1 MAVAISTGCAL
12 AVMTLTATVGAQ
24 ARVYRCAGAD
34 GSIEFRQQPCPS
46 RQHSRTVTI
55 EDTRTGWVP
64 LQPEPQIEPQRP
76 PSQQTK
82 APSQRA
88 AGAPREDQAA
98 ERCWRKRQQ
107 IQRIDDELRAGYRP
121 ARGERLKARR
131 RQHEAYVDAFC
142 P

>member
-1 MAVAISTGCAL
+1 VAIGTGCAL
-12 AVMTLTATVGAQ
+12 AVVTLTATVGAQ

-34 GSIEFRQQPCPS
+34 GSIEFRQQPCP
-46 RQHSRTVTI
+46 RRPHSRPVTI

-64 LQPEPQIEPQRP
+64 PQPEPEPQRA
-76 PSQQTK
+76 PSQRTNP
-82 APSQRA
+82 PSQRA
-88 AGAPREDQAA
+88 AAASRKDQAG

-121 ARGERLKARR
+121 ARGEQLKARR